1 MLLQLLQ
8 CVQTSL
14 LVVMIQ
20 IGQVEEVTI
29 VQDIDLRIV
38 AAIAL
43 RLIRRRSHW
52 YAAAAVAAGLGK
64 ELVKSHV
71 FIELGK
77 VVLLV
82 PLELVDIRGLLIFR
96 HGLIVG

>member
-1 MLLQLLQ
+1 M
-8 CVQTSL
+8 L

-38 AAIAL
+38 AAITL

-52 YAAAAVAAGLGK
+52 NVASTAAGAGAGLGK

-82 PLELVDIRGLLIFR
+82 PLELVGIGDLLIFR
-96 HGLIVG
+96 HGQIIG